1 MMLRTIPHS
10 KCPRGPVRPAVTEIA
25 GVCAAA
31 RYFAGRSRAERRN
44 TAGGGGVIGLVP
56 IPDGS
61 IAPASPTATGAE
73 APAGGASPRRPAAPL
88 KAVDKESTAGILFGI
103 GAYGLWGLMP
113 LYFFLLQPAGAV
125 EIVANR
131 VIWSLLFCTLLIT
144 VTRSWRV
151 LGAAFRNRTV
161 ILPLIIA
168 AVLIAVN
175 WLTYVYGV
183 TTGQAVEASL
193 GYFINPLVSVLLGV
207 VVLKERLRK
216 LQWAA
221 VAIGFIAVG
230 VLTVSYGKL
239 PWIALTLA
247 LSFGLYGFVKKRV
260 GPRADAATSLTV
272 ETIVLAPVAAA
283 AMIFLALSGTATLD
297 THGPGHFWLLAAS
310 GIITAV
316 PLLFFGAS
324 ARRLPM
330 TMIGLLQYLAP
341 VLQFI
346 VALAVFGETMTTDRW
361 IGFGV
366 VWLALLVLTVDML
379 RTARKNSVMRKLAR
393 AAA

>member
-1 MMLRTIPHS
+1 MGAPVTDIAGNRAPARAATDS
-10 KCPRGPVRPAVTEIA
+10 KGRNRRPA
-25 GVCAAA
+25 
-31 RYFAGRSRAERRN
+31 
-44 TAGGGGVIGLVP
+44 GGVIDFVP
-56 IPDGS
+56 TPDGS
-61 IAPASPTATGAE
+61 LSPATLTSPGATSPGGSPSKRP
-73 APAGGASPRRPAAPL
+73 PAVL
-88 KAVDKESTAGILFGI
+88 KAVDTDTTAGIIFGI

-131 VIWSLLFCTLLIT
+131 VLWSLIFCVLLIT
-144 VTRSWRV
+144 ITRSWRV
-151 LGAAFRNRTV
+151 LGAAFRNRAV
-161 ILPLIIA
+161 IFPLIIA

-207 VVLKERLRK
+207 VVLKEKLRP
-216 LQWAA
+216 LQWTA
-221 VAIGFIAVG
+221 VGIGFVAVG

-239 PWIALTLA
+239 PLIALTLA

-272 ETIVLAPVAAA
+272 ETMVLAPVAGAT
-283 AMIFLALSGTATLD
+283 MIVLALSGTATLA
-297 THGPGHFWLLAAS
+297 TNGAAHFWLLAAS

-330 TMIGLLQYLAP
+330 TTIGLLQYFAP

-346 VALAVFGETMTTDRW
+346 VALAVFHEPMTTDRW

-379 RTARKNSVMRKLAR
+379 LMTRKNSVTRRLAR
-393 AAA
+393 SAA

>member
-1 MMLRTIPHS
+1 MQRTNPYS
-10 KCPRGPVRPAVTEIA
+10 KCPQDCYGRPGDRHRSDPRPAPGISEPK
-25 GVCAAA
+25 G
-31 RYFAGRSRAERRN
+31 RN
-44 TAGGGGVIGLVP
+44 TGPAGGVIDRVP
-56 IPDGS
+56 TPDRSPSPGALS
-61 IAPASPTATGAE
+61 APTAA
-73 APAGGASPRRPAAPL
+73 APGSGPTQRPPAAL
-88 KAVDKESTAGILFGI
+88 KAVDKDTTAGVIFGI

-113 LYFFLLQPAGAV
+113 LYFFVLQPAGAV

-131 VIWSLLFCTLLIT
+131 VLWSLLFCTVLIT
-144 VTRSWRV
+144 ITRSWRV
-151 LGAAFRNRTV
+151 LGAAFRNRTL
-161 ILPLIIA
+161 IFPLMLA

-207 VVLKERLRK
+207 VVLKEKLRP

-221 VAIGFIAVG
+221 VGIGFIAVG
-230 VLTVSYGKL
+230 VLTVSYGKP

-260 GPRADAATSLTV
+260 GPRADAITSLTI
-272 ETIVLAPVAAA
+272 ETIVLTPVAAA
-283 AMIFLALSGTATLD
+283 AMIVLAFTGAATL
-297 THGPGHFWLLAAS
+297 TGYGAAHFWLLAAS

-330 TMIGLLQYLAP
+330 TTIGLLQYFAP

-346 VALAVFGETMTTDRW
+346 VALAVFHEPMTTDRW
-361 IGFGV
+361 IGFSV

-379 RTARKNSVMRKLAR
+379 LTTRKNSVTRRLAR

>member
-1 MMLRTIPHS
+1 M
-10 KCPRGPVRPAVTEIA
+10 
-25 GVCAAA
+25 
-31 RYFAGRSRAERRN
+31 
-44 TAGGGGVIGLVP
+44 GLVSKP
-56 IPDGS
+56 EGS
-61 IAPASPTATGAE
+61 LSPAPLT
-73 APAGGASPRRPAAPL
+73 APAGRAAGAGPAPARPGGPAP
-88 KAVDKESTAGILFGI
+88 VDKDTTAGILFGI
-103 GAYGLWGLMP
+103 GAYGLWGLLP
-113 LYFFLLQPAGAV
+113 LYFYVLHPAGAV

-131 VIWSLLFCTLLIT
+131 VVWSLLFCVLLIT

-151 LGAAFRNRTV
+151 LAAAFRDRTV
-161 ILPLIIA
+161 IGPLSIA
-168 AVLIAVN
+168 AALIAVN
-175 WLTYVYGV
+175 WLTYTYGV

-207 VVLKERLRK
+207 FVLKEKLRP

-221 VAIGFIAVG
+221 VGIGFVAVG

-260 GPRADAATSLTV
+260 GPRAEAITSLTV

-283 AMIFLALSGTATLD
+283 TMIFLAVSGSATLAAN
-297 THGPGHFWLLAAS
+297 GAGHFWLLVAS
-310 GIITAV
+310 GVITAV

-330 TMIGLLQYLAP
+330 TTIGLLQYFAP

-346 VALAVFGETMTTDRW
+346 VALVVFKETMTPDRW
-361 IGFGV
+361 AGFGV

-379 RTARKNSVMRKLAR
+379 HTARKNSVTRKRAR

>member
-1 MMLRTIPHS
+1 MPTADGSPSPAMMTTPANAAS
-10 KCPRGPVRPAVTEIA
+10 GGSPTERPA
-25 GVCAAA
+25 
-31 RYFAGRSRAERRN
+31 S
-44 TAGGGGVIGLVP
+44 VP
-56 IPDGS
+56 
-61 IAPASPTATGAE
+61 
-73 APAGGASPRRPAAPL
+73 
-88 KAVDKESTAGILFGI
+88 KAVDTDTTAGIIFGI
-103 GAYGLWGLMP
+103 GAYGIWGLMP
-113 LYFFLLQPAGAV
+113 LYFFLLQPAGPV
-125 EIVANR
+125 EIVAGR
-131 VIWSLLFCTLLIT
+131 VLWSLLFCVLLIAI
-144 VTRSWRV
+144 TRSWRV
-151 LGAAFRNRTV
+151 LAAAFRNRTV
-161 ILPLIIA
+161 IFPLIIA

-175 WLTYVYGV
+175 WLTYVYAV

-207 VVLKERLRK
+207 VVLKEKLRP

-221 VAIGFIAVG
+221 VGIGFIAVG

-247 LSFGLYGFVKKRV
+247 FSFGLYGFVKKRV
-260 GPRADAATSLTV
+260 GPRADAITSLTV

-283 AMIFLALSGTATLD
+283 AIIILTLAGTATM
-297 THGPGHFWLLAAS
+297 TAYGAAHFWLLAAS

-330 TMIGLLQYLAP
+330 TTIGLLQYFAP

-346 VALAVFGETMTTDRW
+346 VALAVFHEPMTADRW

-366 VWLALLVLTVDML
+366 VWLALLLLTADML
-379 RTARKNSVMRKLAR
+379 RTARKNAVTRRQAR
-393 AAA
+393 ATA